1 MEKLRGNLL
10 LLISEFYRNVLSIL
24 AVVFMA
30 FMLLVDNSLL
40 AFVFGLVD
48 INFITR
54 SNSRLIGL
62 IFSIIFLVINI
73 LLSIKIR
80 NSRVKHKG
88 MLSNIILGILFIIIA
103 GVVFLFI
110 RSKWLLIIPIV
121 FNLFLII
128 GSIIALGD
136 INSRTYEEE
145 VVEDDKDE
153 IKEESDLLEKEK
165 LDNTTSIIDN
175 IDFVKI
181 EDLNLSAFN
190 ETKKEE

>member
-110 RSKWLLIIPIV
+110 RRKWLLIIPIV

-181 EDLNLSAFN
+181 KDLNLSAFN